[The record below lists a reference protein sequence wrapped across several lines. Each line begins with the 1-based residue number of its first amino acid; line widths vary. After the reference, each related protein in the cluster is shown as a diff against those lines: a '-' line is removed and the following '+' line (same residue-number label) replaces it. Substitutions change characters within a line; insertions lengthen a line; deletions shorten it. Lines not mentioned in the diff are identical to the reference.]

1 MVEKTLDSA
10 DSPQKPADSGNGSS
24 LYCLSYVSTESVH
37 MGNDQLLAILDKARE
52 KNTRLGITGL
62 LMHRDDSFFQVIEGE
77 RDAVRTLF
85 DTIRRDRRHRRVEIV
100 TEGAITNR
108 EYSDWR
114 MAFVEL
120 DGQDFS
126 AMPGFSDLLKN
137 TSAARDFLRSLT
149 RSKKLALLFTIME

>member
-1 MVEKTLDSA
+1 VVETTLDSA
-10 DSPQKPADSGNGSS
+10 ESPQERADYDSGST
-24 LYCLSYVSTESVH
+24 LYCLSYVSTQSVH
-37 MGNDQLLAILDKARE
+37 MGNDELLQILDKARD
-52 KNTRLGITGL
+52 KNTSLGITGL

-77 RDAVRTLF
+77 RDAVMTLF
-85 DTIRRDRRHRRVEIV
+85 DTIRKDPRHRRVEIV
-100 TEGAITNR
+100 TEGSISSR

-137 TSAARDFLRSLT
+137 TPAAREFLRSLT